1 MPKEI
6 TLGIKMEL
14 ITPIS
19 PEKNYSDKKIIF
31 LAGPIKGAPDWQAR
45 VIKDLA
51 DLDVYIANPRRE
63 NVINFNLDLQIGWES
78 KFLALADVIM
88 FWVPQKDTDIAGRD
102 YAQTTRF
109 ELSEWAAK
117 THYNREYKKIVV
129 GIDDAFFG
137 KSYIV
142 KRLAAENVPVYDSYA
157 ETLANVRKLIG
168 DGRHIFFTS
177 DTHFGSQRAMN
188 LSRRPFVSTK
198 EMDAALILN
207 WNNKVASD
215 DVVYHLG
222 DFGDLSVRPYL
233 HGKIHLILG
242 NYETEALNK
251 NPALQAD
258 FEKCFISVM
267 PHTTLNL
274 KDNVQIYLTHKPSE
288 CRKDMFNLFGH
299 IHGLRKV
306 SQNGLN
312 VGVDANHF
320 APLSENDVLF
330 FKNAIIN
337 YYDYEV
343 FL

>member
-1 MPKEI
+1 
-6 TLGIKMEL
+6 MEL
-14 ITPIS
+14 IMPTS
-19 PEKNYSDKKIIF
+19 PEKDYSDKKIVF
-31 LAGPIKGAPDWQAR
+31 LAGPIKGAPDWQAQA
-45 VIKDLA
+45 IKDLA
-51 DLDVYIANPRRE
+51 DLDIYVANPRRE
-63 NVINFNLDLQIGWES
+63 NVQNFNLDLQVDWES
-78 KFLALADVIM
+78 KFLALSDVIM
-88 FWVPQKDTDIAGRD
+88 FWIPKKNMAIIGRD

-142 KRLAAENVPVYDSYA
+142 KRLASENVAVYDNYA
-157 ETLANVRKLIG
+157 TTLAGVRALIKSG
-168 DGRHIFFTS
+168 QKIFFTS
-177 DTHFGSQRAMN
+177 DTHFGSTRAMT
-188 LSRRPFVSTK
+188 LSRRPFASTK
-198 EMDAALILN
+198 EMDAALIMN

-222 DFGDLSVRPYL
+222 DFGNLDMRPYL

-242 NYETEALNK
+242 NYETDAIKES
-251 NPALQAD
+251 PALRAKL
-258 FEKCFISVM
+258 ERCFTSVL
-267 PHTTLNL
+267 PHVTLNL
-274 KDNVQIYLTHKPSE
+274 KDNAPVYLIHKPSE
-288 CRKDMFNLFGH
+288 CKKDMFNLFGH

-320 APLSENDVLF
+320 APMSEEDVLF
-330 FKNAIIN
+330 FKDAIIN
-337 YYDYEV
+337 HYDYEV

>member
-1 MPKEI
+1 
-6 TLGIKMEL
+6 MEL
-14 ITPIS
+14 ITPTS
-19 PEKNYSDKKIIF
+19 SEKDYSDKKIVF
-31 LAGPIKGAPDWQAR
+31 LAGPIKGAPDWQAQA
-45 VIKDLA
+45 IKDLA
-51 DLDVYIANPRRE
+51 DLDIYVANPRRE
-63 NVINFNLDLQIGWES
+63 NVQNFNLDLQVDWES
-78 KFLALADVIM
+78 KFLAIADVIM
-88 FWVPQKDTDIAGRD
+88 FWIPPKENDVVGRD

-142 KRLAAENVPVYDSYA
+142 KRLATENVTVYDNYA
-157 ETLANVRKLIG
+157 EVLAKVRALLQNG
-168 DGRHIFFTS
+168 GRIFFTS
-177 DTHFGSQRAMN
+177 DTHFGSSRAMT
-188 LSRRPFVSTK
+188 LSRRPFVSAS

-222 DFGDLSVRPYL
+222 DFGDLNIRPYL

-242 NYETEALNK
+242 NYETDALK
-251 NPALQAD
+251 ENPALQSEL
-258 FEKCFISVM
+258 EKCFVSVL

-274 KDNVQIYLTHKPSE
+274 KDNKAVYLTHKPSE
-288 CRKDMFNLFGH
+288 CKKDMFNLFGH

-320 APLSENDVLF
+320 APLSEDDVLF
-330 FKNAIIN
+330 FKDAIIN
-337 YYDYEV
+337 HYDYEV

>member
-1 MPKEI
+1 
-6 TLGIKMEL
+6 MEL
-14 ITPIS
+14 ITPTS
-19 PEKNYSDKKIIF
+19 QKKDYSDKKIVF
-31 LAGPIKGAPDWQAR
+31 LAGPIKGAPDWQAQA
-45 VIKDLA
+45 IKDLA
-51 DLDVYIANPRRE
+51 DLDIYVANPRRE
-63 NVINFNLDLQIGWES
+63 NVQNFNLDLQVDWES

-88 FWVPQKDTDIAGRD
+88 FWIPPKDTDVAGRD

-117 THYNREYKKIVV
+117 THYNREHKKIVV

-142 KRLAAENVPVYDSYA
+142 KRLATENVTVYDNYT
-157 ETLANVRKLIG
+157 EVLAKVRALLQNG
-168 DGRHIFFTS
+168 GRIFFTS
-177 DTHFGSQRAMN
+177 DTHFGSSRAMT
-188 LSRRPFVSTK
+188 LSRRPFVSTS

-222 DFGDLSVRPYL
+222 DFGNLDIRPYL

-242 NYETEALNK
+242 NYETDALK
-251 NPALQAD
+251 ENPALQSEL
-258 FEKCFISVM
+258 EKCFVSVL
-267 PHTTLNL
+267 PYTTLNL
-274 KDNVQIYLTHKPSE
+274 KDNKPVYLTHKPSE
-288 CRKDMFNLFGH
+288 CKKDMFNLFGH

-320 APLSENDVLF
+320 APLSEDDVLF
-330 FKNAIIN
+330 FKDAILN
-337 YYDYEV
+337 HYDFEV

>member
-1 MPKEI
+1 
-6 TLGIKMEL
+6 MEV
-14 ITPIS
+14 ITPVS
-19 PEKNYSDKKIIF
+19 PEKDYSDKKIVF
-31 LAGPIKGAPDWQAR
+31 LAGPIKGAPDWQAQA
-45 VIKDLA
+45 IKDLA
-51 DLDVYIANPRRE
+51 DLDIYVANPRRE
-63 NVINFNLDLQIGWES
+63 NVQNFNLDLQVGWES

-88 FWVPQKDTDIAGRD
+88 FWIPQKDTDVAGRD

-129 GIDDAFFG
+129 GIDNAFFG

-142 KRLAAENVPVYDSYA
+142 KRLEAENIAVYDNYTA
-157 ETLANVRKLIG
+157 TLNKVRELIKSG
-168 DGRHIFFTS
+168 GRIFFTS
-177 DTHFGSQRAMN
+177 DTHFGSERAMT
-188 LSRRPFVSTK
+188 LSRRPFTSAK

-222 DFGDLSVRPYL
+222 DFGNLDIYPYL

-242 NYETEALNK
+242 NYETDAMQE
-251 NPALQAD
+251 NPALQA
-258 FEKCFISVM
+258 ELQKCFVSVL
-267 PHTTLNL
+267 PHTTLTL
-274 KDNVQIYLTHKPSE
+274 KDNAPVYLTHKPSE
-288 CRKDMFNLFGH
+288 CKKDMFNLFGH

-320 APLSENDVLF
+320 APLSEDDVLF
-330 FKNAIIN
+330 FKDAIIN
-337 YYDYEV
+337 HYDYEV